1 MEESRKPWG
10 VLGLSPAHALAT
22 GHLTKKGMDTGMFGC
37 CLYLKHAAS
46 ISVLACCLYLCACML
61 PLSLCLHAASISV
74 LACCQALCKPCH
86 AVALSAVPAVWTPA
100 ASTSP
105 RQVLR
110 KEARKAFETQTAA
123 SQVSALQSE
132 VARALAAI
140 NLHTATEVGACCMQR
155 VRRVRGAAGAV

>member
-46 ISVLACCLYLCACML
+46 ISVLACC
-61 PLSLCLHAASISV
+61 
-74 LACCQALCKPCH
+74 QALCKPCH

-110 KEARKAFETQTAA
+110 KEARTAFETQTAA

-155 VRRVRGAAGAV
+155 VRRARGAAGAV